1 MELRQ
6 LEYFVA
12 VVENGS
18 FTGAAK
24 SLYVSQST
32 LSKSVKKL
40 EDELGVPLLIHR
52 QGVTAPTDAGALL
65 YEKGRLLLMEA
76 LRTRE
81 LVSGEMPG
89 KTGRIR
95 VATSCKRGFQIQV
108 GNLMA
113 KFVQA
118 YPGVFLDMNDAS
130 PEYIKD
136 ELMRHN
142 LDAGIIVEPL
152 SSSLP
157 TFDIRVLSQGDY
169 RVALPAGHPLAG
181 RASLRY
187 ADLAHERWIQY
198 RPTFRLAQ
206 MVQAG
211 CEAAGFT
218 PKVVLTSSQTEFMLS
233 LVNLGYGI
241 SIQAW
246 PAAEQEGGRT
256 IRLWENVVFLPLEDI
271 QSQYAVKL
279 ITVKD
284 SYLSPVTRAFLDFA
298 SAHTF

>member
-18 FTGAAK
+18 FTSAAK

-32 LSKSVKKL
+32 LSKAVKKL
-40 EDELGVPLLIHR
+40 EDELGVPLFIHR
-52 QGVTAPTDAGALL
+52 QNMTTPTDAGALL

-81 LVSGEMPG
+81 LVSGEVPG
-89 KTGRIR
+89 KGNIR
-95 VATSCKRGFQIQV
+95 VGTSCKRGFQLQV
-108 GNLMA
+108 SNLMA
-113 KFVQA
+113 KFVQT
-118 YPGVFLDMNDAS
+118 YPGVFLDLNDAS

-142 LDAGIIVEPL
+142 LDAGIIVEPMN
-152 SSSLP
+152 SSLP
-157 TFDIRVLSQGDY
+157 TFDTRVLSRGDY
-169 RVALPAGHPLAG
+169 RVALPANHPLAG

-218 PKVVLTSSQTEFMLS
+218 PKVVLTSSQTEFILS

-246 PAAEQEGGRT
+246 PKEEQADDRT
-256 IRLWENVVFLPLEDI
+256 VRVWENVVFLPLEDI

-284 SYLSPVTRAFLDFA
+284 SYLSPATRTFLDFA

>member
-18 FTGAAK
+18 FTSAAK

-32 LSKSVKKL
+32 LSKAVKKL
-40 EDELGVPLLIHR
+40 EDELGVPLFIHR
-52 QGVTAPTDAGALL
+52 QNMTTPTDAGALL

-81 LVSGEMPG
+81 LVSGEVPG
-89 KTGRIR
+89 KGNIR
-95 VATSCKRGFQIQV
+95 VGTSCKRGFQLQV
-108 GNLMA
+108 SNLMV
-113 KFVQA
+113 KFVQT
-118 YPGVFLDMNDAS
+118 YPGVFLDLNDAS

-142 LDAGIIVEPL
+142 LDAGIIVEPMN
-152 SSSLP
+152 SSLP
-157 TFDIRVLSQGDY
+157 TFDTRVLSQGDY
-169 RVALPAGHPLAG
+169 RVALPANHPLAG

-218 PKVVLTSSQTEFMLS
+218 PKVVLTSSQTEFILS

-246 PAAEQEGGRT
+246 PKEEQADDRT
-256 IRLWENVVFLPLEDI
+256 VRVWENVVFLPLEDI

-284 SYLSPVTRAFLDFA
+284 SYLSPATRTFLDFA

>member
-18 FTGAAK
+18 FTSAAK

-32 LSKSVKKL
+32 LSKAVKKL
-40 EDELGVPLLIHR
+40 EDELGVPLFIHR
-52 QGVTAPTDAGALL
+52 QNMTTPTDAGALL

-81 LVSGEMPG
+81 LVSGEVPG
-89 KTGRIR
+89 KGNIR
-95 VATSCKRGFQIQV
+95 VGTSCKRGFQLQV
-108 GNLMA
+108 SNLMA
-113 KFVQA
+113 KFVQT
-118 YPGVFLDMNDAS
+118 YPGVFLDLNDAS

-142 LDAGIIVEPL
+142 LDAGIIVEPMN
-152 SSSLP
+152 SSLP
-157 TFDIRVLSQGDY
+157 TFDTRVLSRGDY
-169 RVALPAGHPLAG
+169 RVALPANHPLAG

-218 PKVVLTSSQTEFMLS
+218 PKVVLTSSQTAFILS

-246 PAAEQEGGRT
+246 PKEEQADDRT
-256 IRLWENVVFLPLEDI
+256 VRVWENVVFLPLEDI

-284 SYLSPVTRAFLDFA
+284 SYLSPATRTFLDFA

>member
-18 FTGAAK
+18 FTSAAK
-24 SLYVSQST
+24 SLYLSPST
-32 LSKSVKKL
+32 LSTAVKKL
-40 EDELGVPLLIHR
+40 EDQPGVPLLIHR
-52 QGVTAPTDAGALL
+52 QNMTTPTDAGALL

-81 LVSGEMPG
+81 LVSGEVPG
-89 KTGRIR
+89 KGNIR
-95 VATSCKRGFQIQV
+95 VGTSCKRGFQLQV
-108 GNLMA
+108 SNLMA
-113 KFVQA
+113 KFVQT
-118 YPGVFLDMNDAS
+118 YPGVFLDLNDAS

-142 LDAGIIVEPL
+142 LDAGIIVEPMN
-152 SSSLP
+152 SSLP
-157 TFDIRVLSQGDY
+157 TFDTRVLSRGDY
-169 RVALPAGHPLAG
+169 RVALPANHPLAG

-218 PKVVLTSSQTEFMLS
+218 PKVVLTSSQTEFILS

-246 PAAEQEGGRT
+246 PKEEQADDRT
-256 IRLWENVVFLPLEDI
+256 VRVWENVVFLPLEDI

-284 SYLSPVTRAFLDFA
+284 SYLSPATRTFLDFA

>member
-18 FTGAAK
+18 FTSAAK

-32 LSKSVKKL
+32 LSKAVKKL
-40 EDELGVPLLIHR
+40 EDELGVPLFIHR
-52 QGVTAPTDAGALL
+52 QNMTTPTDAGALL

-81 LVSGEMPG
+81 LVSGEVPG
-89 KTGRIR
+89 KGNIR
-95 VATSCKRGFQIQV
+95 VGTSCKRGFQLQV
-108 GNLMA
+108 SNLMA
-113 KFVQA
+113 KFVQT
-118 YPGVFLDMNDAS
+118 YPGVFLDLNDAS

-142 LDAGIIVEPL
+142 LDAGIIVEPMN
-152 SSSLP
+152 SSLP
-157 TFDIRVLSQGDY
+157 TFDTRVLSQGDY
-169 RVALPAGHPLAG
+169 RVALPANHPLAG

-218 PKVVLTSSQTEFMLS
+218 PKVVLTSSQTEFILS

-246 PAAEQEGGRT
+246 PKEEQADDRT
-256 IRLWENVVFLPLEDI
+256 VRVWENVVFLPLEDI

-284 SYLSPVTRAFLDFA
+284 SYLSPATRTFLDFA

>member
-18 FTGAAK
+18 FTSAAK

-32 LSKSVKKL
+32 LSKAVKKL
-40 EDELGVPLLIHR
+40 EDELGVPLFIHR
-52 QGVTAPTDAGALL
+52 QNMTTPTDAGALL

-81 LVSGEMPG
+81 LVSGEVPG
-89 KTGRIR
+89 KGNIR
-95 VATSCKRGFQIQV
+95 VGTSCKRGLLLQV
-108 GNLMA
+108 SNLMA
-113 KFVQA
+113 KFVQT
-118 YPGVFLDMNDAS
+118 YPGVFLDLNDAS

-142 LDAGIIVEPL
+142 LDAGIIVEPMN
-152 SSSLP
+152 SSLP
-157 TFDIRVLSQGDY
+157 TFDTRVLSRGDY
-169 RVALPAGHPLAG
+169 RVALPANHPLAG

-218 PKVVLTSSQTEFMLS
+218 PKVVLTSSQTEFILS

-246 PAAEQEGGRT
+246 PKEEQAGDRT
-256 IRLWENVVFLPLEDI
+256 VRLWENVVFLPLEDI

-284 SYLSPVTRAFLDFA
+284 SYLSPATRTFLDFA